1 MKALLSF
8 FTVLPVR
15 RASLQEAARESD
27 CCRLLVSLRDC
38 PSLLLLTAHMVPPG
52 VAATLA
58 LGAVLLAAGL
68 HHADGVLDVGD
79 ALMAHGGPGR
89 RREVLRDTRVGIG
102 GLGALFLVYA
112 PTVAALAALC
122 ATSPGRA
129 ALALFAGEVSA
140 RSAMLLVLVFGEPAD
155 LRSSTLPFVQ
165 RFPGHTVLP
174 PSSLRCLRRC
184 HSLLAMS
191 ALLAPLVVLAALS
204 GSETPTDLRGEVRWD
219 RRRCSRGYREVCRAV
234 VLIALSA
241 MIAPGAGTPT
251 LAISSIFSLIR
262 WTV

>member
-1 MKALLSF
+1 MPLVGLV
-8 FTVLPVR
+8 TGLPGAV
-15 RASLQEAARESD
+15 
-27 CCRLLVSLRDC
+27 
-38 PSLLLLTAHMVPPG
+38 LLLTAHMVPPG

-102 GLGALFLVYA
+102 GLGSLFLVYA

-155 LRSSTLPFVQ
+155 LRSSTLPFV
-165 RFPGHTVLP
+165 RALSGPHRTPAVIVALLAPLP
-174 PSSLRCLRRC
+174 F
-184 HSLLAMS
+184 LLAMS
-191 ALLAPLVVLAALS
+191 ALLAPLVVLALPLVGLGALRIS
-204 GSETPTDLRGEVRWD
+204 AVKFGGIGGDVVGATG
-219 RRRCSRGYREVCRAV
+219 EVCRAV

-241 MIAPGAGTPT
+241 MI
-251 LAISSIFSLIR
+251 
-262 WTV
+262 